1 MSVCTGQHHL
11 PQMPMLSRTPNFPAV
26 GHVAPGY
33 YLLLL
38 KSGDILV
45 LVSVSMG
52 RLSHYVYWLKTS
64 MGMGYLQ
71 AKSLAS
77 LRHLEAVWFIRQ
89 YPKVP
94 PIILYLLLPGRNG
107 VVLKVAEDEML
118 T

>member
-1 MSVCTGQHHL
+1 
-11 PQMPMLSRTPNFPAV
+11 MLSRTPNFPAM
-26 GHVAPGY
+26 GQIAPGY

-52 RLSHYVYWLKTS
+52 RLSHYVCWLKTS

-77 LRHLEAVWFIRQ
+77 PRHLEVVHQ
-89 YPKVP
+89 TVPKRTSNYTLSP
-94 PIILYLLLPGRNG
+94 ASWQERCLS
-107 VVLKVAEDEML
+107 
-118 T
+118 